1 MQRREFL
8 STLAAAGIQPPPRK
22 PNVVLIMSDDMGYAD
37 IEPYGAKDIKT
48 PALARLA
55 RQGVRFTNCYSNGP
69 VCTPTRT
76 ALMTGRYQQRA
87 GLEWAL
93 LPADRPKGLQQTET
107 TVATYLKRAGYRTAL
122 MGKWHLGMDGDTLP
136 RAHGFDEFYGL
147 LGGNVDMY
155 SHQRSDAMPDW
166 WHNETPLKEEG
177 YGTELLA
184 GRASSWLEQ
193 NAKPQQP
200 FFLYLA
206 WNAVHWPFHGPGR
219 PQDMRNK
226 ATWTDGTRDDYRRM
240 TEAMDKGTGQ
250 VLDTLDK
257 LNVSRDTLVIFT
269 NDNGGERLSDN
280 RPFFHHKATLW
291 EGGIRVPGMMRWP
304 GLVKPGSTEHVT
316 CASMDFAATI
326 MAACGV
332 KPEKKLD
339 GIDLTPILVGKQQA
353 PERSLC
359 WRINRAD
366 RKQQAIRRG
375 PWKLV
380 RDGAI
385 DQLFNL
391 VEDPS
396 ERTDRFTS
404 DQALAARLRDELAAW
419 NKDVDSPPPPFSIR

>member
-1 MQRREFL
+1 MQRRNFI
-8 STLAAAGIQPPPRK
+8 STLAAAGLQPPARR

-37 IEPYGAKDIKT
+37 IEPFGATDIKT
-48 PALARLA
+48 PALSRLA
-55 RQGVRFTNCYSNGP
+55 REGVRFTNCYSNGP
-69 VCTPTRT
+69 VCTPTRA
-76 ALMTGRYQQRA
+76 ALMTGRYQQRM

-93 LPADRPKGLQQTET
+93 VPADRPKGLQQTET
-107 TVATYLKRAGYRTAL
+107 TVAKLLKGAGYRTAL

-147 LGGNVDMY
+147 LSGNVDMY
-155 SHQRSDAMPDW
+155 SHQRNEGSPDW

-177 YGTELLA
+177 YGTELIA
-184 GRASSWLEQ
+184 GRATSWLEQ
-193 NAKPQQP
+193 SGKLQQP
-200 FFLYLA
+200 FFLYLG
-206 WNAVHWPFHGPGR
+206 WNAVHWPFQGPGR
-219 PQDMRNK
+219 PQDTRNK
-226 ATWTDGTRDDYRRM
+226 ATWNDGTRDDYRRM
-240 TEAMDKGTGQ
+240 LEAMDKGTGE
-250 VLDTLDK
+250 VLDTLDR
-257 LNVSRDTLVIFT
+257 LQLSRETLVIFT

-280 RPFFHHKATLW
+280 RPWFHHKATLW
-291 EGGIRVPGMMRWP
+291 EGGIHVPGIMRWP
-304 GLVKPGSTEHVT
+304 GIAKPGSTNNVL

-332 KPEKKLD
+332 KPERKLD
-339 GIDLTPILVGKQQA
+339 GIDLAPIVTGKQRA
-353 PERSLC
+353 PDRSLC

-391 VEDPS
+391 DQDPS

-404 DQALAARLRDELAAW
+404 DQALAARLREELAAW
-419 NKDVDSPPPPFSIR
+419 NHDVDSPAPPFSVR

>member
-1 MQRREFL
+1 MRRREFIPA
-8 STLAAAGIQPPPRK
+8 LAGAGMQSPAGR
-22 PNVVLIMSDDMGYAD
+22 PNIVLIMSDDMGYAD
-37 IEPYGAKDIKT
+37 IEPTGAKDIRT

-55 RQGVRFTNCYSNGP
+55 REGVRFTNCYSNGP
-69 VCTPTRT
+69 VCTPTRA
-76 ALMTGRYQQRA
+76 ALMTGRYQQRM

-93 LPADRPKGLQQTET
+93 MPADRPKGLQLTEM
-107 TVATYLKRAGYRTAL
+107 TVAKLLRQAGYRTAL
-122 MGKWHLGMDGDTLP
+122 MGKWHLGMDGETLP

-147 LGGNVDMY
+147 LSGNVDMY
-155 SHQRSDAMPDW
+155 SHRRREGSPDW

-177 YGTELLA
+177 YGTELIA
-184 GRASSWLEQ
+184 GRAVSWLEQ
-193 NAKPQQP
+193 SAKARQP

-219 PQDMRNK
+219 PQDSRNSD
-226 ATWTDGTRDDYRRM
+226 TWQSGTRDDYRRM
-240 TEAMDKGTGQ
+240 LEAMDKGTGQ
-250 VLDTLDK
+250 VLATLDRLK
-257 LNVSRDTLVIFT
+257 AAGETLVIFT

-280 RPFFHHKATLW
+280 RPYFHHKATLW
-291 EGGIRVPGMMRWP
+291 EGGIRVPGIMRWP
-304 GLVKPGSTEHVT
+304 GVVRAGSTSAVP
-316 CASMDFAATI
+316 CASMDLSTTI

-332 KPEKKLD
+332 KPGKKLD
-339 GIDLTPILVGKQQA
+339 GIDLAPILAGRQQA

-380 RDGAI
+380 RDGEI

-391 VEDPS
+391 DEDPG

-404 DQALAARLRDELAAW
+404 NQTLAASLRAELAAW
-419 NKDVDSPPPPFSIR
+419 NKDVDTPRPPFSIL

>member
-1 MQRREFL
+1 MQRREFI
-8 STLAAAGIQPPPRK
+8 STLAAAGTQPPATR

-37 IEPYGAKDIKT
+37 IEPYGAKDIRT
-48 PALARLA
+48 PALSRLA
-55 RQGVRFTNCYSNGP
+55 SQGVRFTNCYSNGP
-69 VCTPTRT
+69 VCTPTRA
-76 ALMTGRYQQRA
+76 ALMTGRYQQRT

-93 LPADRPKGLQQTET
+93 MPADRPRGLQQTET
-107 TVATYLKRAGYRTAL
+107 TVATHLKRAGYRTAL

-147 LGGNVDMY
+147 FGGNVDMY
-155 SHQRSDAMPDW
+155 SHQRNEGTPDW

-184 GRASSWLEQ
+184 GRASFWLEQ

-206 WNAVHWPFHGPGR
+206 WNAVHWPFQGPGR
-219 PQDMRNK
+219 PQDTRNK
-226 ATWTDGTRDDYRRM
+226 ATWNDGTRDDYRRM

-250 VLDTLDK
+250 VLDTLDR

-304 GLVKPGSTEHVT
+304 GIVKPGSTHHVT

-332 KPEKKLD
+332 KPEKRLD
-339 GIDLTPILVGKQQA
+339 GIDLRPIITGRQQA
-353 PERSLC
+353 PDRSLC

-391 VEDPS
+391 EDDPS

-404 DQALAARLRDELAAW
+404 DQALAARLRDDLAAW